1 MREYLLVLFVAMA
14 TTFLL
19 TGVARQIALRYGA
32 VAKVRAR
39 DVHKVPI
46 PYFGGV
52 SILGGLIAAFAVAS
66 SLPFLGDSLQVAHDG
81 RAILIGGAVICAVG
95 VIDDLYELDAITK
108 LAGEVLAVGVMVVQG
123 IQLYWLP
130 LPGGVVSPSAALLA
144 VLTAGILLVSCNAV
158 NFVDGLDG
166 LAAGVTAIGALA
178 FFTYSYLLN
187 VEQDL
192 DRATTSTLITVAL
205 AGACLGFLPHNFFP
219 ARVFM
224 GDSGALLIGLML
236 AASTISLTGQMDPYA
251 VPYEV
256 GGSSLLP
263 ALLPLVLPIAVLAI
277 PALDLTMAYIRRTKA
292 GRSPFAADKLHLH
305 HRLMQ
310 RGHSHRR
317 AVLLMYLWT
326 ILIAFGVV
334 VLGLVL
340 TWWTALIVLT
350 IAVIAVVLTTG
361 LPRRRAAAKPLSK
374 V

>member
-32 VAKVRAR
+32 VAKVRTR

-52 SILGGLIAAFAVAS
+52 SILAGLIAGFAVAS
-66 SLPFLGDSLQVAHDG
+66 NLPFLGDSLQVAHDA
-81 RAILIGGAVICAVG
+81 RAILVGGVVICAVG

-108 LAGEVLAVGVMVVQG
+108 LAGQVLAVGVMVVQG

-130 LPGGVVSPSAALLA
+130 LPGGIFSPPPAQLA
-144 VLTAGILLVSCNAV
+144 VLTAGILLVSTNAV

-166 LAAGVTAIGALA
+166 LAAGVTAIGAGA

-187 VEQDL
+187 VEQNL

-236 AASTISLTGQMDPYA
+236 AASTISLTGQMDPNA

-263 ALLPLVLPIAVLAI
+263 ALLPLILPIAVLAI
-277 PALDLTMAYIRRTKA
+277 PALDLTMAYVRRTKA

-326 ILIAFGVV
+326 FLISFGVV
-334 VLGLVL
+334 VLGLQL
-340 TWWTALIVLT
+340 KWWTALLVL
-350 IAVIAVVLTTG
+350 AVAVTAILLTTG
-361 LPRRRAAAKPLSK
+361 LPRRAGRTLSK

>member
-1 MREYLLVLFVAMA
+1 VREYLLVLFVAMA

-19 TGVARQIALRYGA
+19 TGIARKIALRYGA
-32 VAKVRAR
+32 VAKVRSR

-46 PYFGGV
+46 PYFGGI
-52 SILGGLIAAFAVAS
+52 SILGGLVAGFAVAS
-66 SLPFLGDSLQVAHDG
+66 SLPFLGDSLQIAHDA
-81 RAILIGGAVICAVG
+81 RAILVGGVVICAVG
-95 VIDDLYELDAITK
+95 VIDDLVELDPITK
-108 LAGEVLAVGVMVVQG
+108 LAGMVLAVGVMIVQG
-123 IQLYWLP
+123 IQLYWIP
-130 LPGGVVSPSAALLA
+130 LPGGIFSPPASQLA
-144 VLTAGILLVSCNAV
+144 VLTAGILLVSTNAV

-166 LAAGVTAIGALA
+166 LAAGVTAIGAAA
-178 FFTYSYLLN
+178 FFTYSYVLN
-187 VEQDL
+187 VEQNL
-192 DRATTSTLITVAL
+192 DRATTSTMITVAL

-236 AASTISLTGQMDPYA
+236 AASTISLTGQMDPNA

-263 ALLPLVLPIAVLAI
+263 ALLPLILPIAVLAI
-277 PALDLTMAYIRRTKA
+277 PAVDLTMAYIRRTKA

-326 ILIAFGVV
+326 ALIAFGVV
-334 VLGLVL
+334 VLGLLLSVWTVILVL
-340 TWWTALIVLT
+340 AVTVTAIL
-350 IAVIAVVLTTG
+350 LTTG
-361 LPRRRAAAKPLSK
+361 LPRRAAKPLAK

>member
-277 PALDLTMAYIRRTKA
+277 PALDLTMAYVRRTKA

-361 LPRRRAAAKPLSK
+361 LPRRHTQKPLSK